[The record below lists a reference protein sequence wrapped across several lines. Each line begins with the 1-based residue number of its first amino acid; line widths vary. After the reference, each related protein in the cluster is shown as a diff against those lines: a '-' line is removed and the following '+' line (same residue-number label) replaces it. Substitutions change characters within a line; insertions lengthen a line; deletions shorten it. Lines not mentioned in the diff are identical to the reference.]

1 MQKKYL
7 STFMFVGGLGLFTAC
22 PPTTGETTDTDAG
35 STSGSTSDTSNPT
48 STTNSTTPTTTNPT
62 TTDPTATTTD
72 PTATS
77 GSTTDATSGST
88 SDGSTGNTTGVM
100 PLTLCD
106 KLGGEAGIGDLVNG
120 AFGAILAD
128 DKVNGYFLNSDVDAG
143 NLGSCLNKQ
152 LGELAMCPGVVYD
165 CQTMKDA
172 HAGLG
177 ISTNDFMDFAVDFSG
192 ALDAHQAN
200 HPDLADAD
208 KQAIMDALA
217 GMAPDIVED
226 ADSNLTVYQRVG
238 RKPAIKTLVGK
249 PAEAGSF
256 VDNVANDAA
265 INGFFGA
272 TDFDRLNT
280 CLTRQV
286 SSIDGPIK
294 YAMEV
299 DAPMGVDPGVGV
311 GNECKDMATAHTG
324 LVDANDMIGIDINDF
339 GALVM
344 DLQAAMNT
352 AMVDPADQ
360 DAILAVLGPMCED
373 ILAPEFKNQCPT
385 ANKLETVEATM
396 INGAIPDDGYNG
408 QAMAP
413 SMFCQDLVVPD
424 DPINFVESV
433 ELTAGINHTWLADV
447 VIKLVHPGGKILTL
461 ANRPTYAEATDD
473 GVGCCG
479 KGPNLSAMF
488 PLLFKNGGM
497 YDAETMGNTLTS
509 AQTVCKDENPKL
521 NACEFKPNPGKG
533 PGKDFSDFLGEN
545 AGGTWKL
552 CVGDSNKADVGTV
565 DSVKLVIKRVKYDP
579 TP

>member
-48 STTNSTTPTTTNPT
+48 TTNGTTPTTTNPT

-77 GSTTDATSGST
+77 SSTTDATSGST

-152 LGELAMCPGVVYD
+152 LGELAQCPGVVYD

-256 VDNVANDAA
+256 VDK
-265 INGFFGA
+265 
-272 TDFDRLNT
+272 DRK
-280 CLTRQV
+280 
-286 SSIDGPIK
+286 S
-294 YAMEV
+294 
-299 DAPMGVDPGVGV
+299 
-311 GNECKDMATAHTG
+311 
-324 LVDANDMIGIDINDF
+324 
-339 GALVM
+339 
-344 DLQAAMNT
+344 
-352 AMVDPADQ
+352 
-360 DAILAVLGPMCED
+360 
-373 ILAPEFKNQCPT
+373 
-385 ANKLETVEATM
+385 
-396 INGAIPDDGYNG
+396 
-408 QAMAP
+408 
-413 SMFCQDLVVPD
+413 VV
-424 DPINFVESV
+424 
-433 ELTAGINHTWLADV
+433 
-447 VIKLVHPGGKILTL
+447 
-461 ANRPTYAEATDD
+461 
-473 GVGCCG
+473 
-479 KGPNLSAMF
+479 
-488 PLLFKNGGM
+488 
-497 YDAETMGNTLTS
+497 
-509 AQTVCKDENPKL
+509 
-521 NACEFKPNPGKG
+521 
-533 PGKDFSDFLGEN
+533 
-545 AGGTWKL
+545 
-552 CVGDSNKADVGTV
+552 
-565 DSVKLVIKRVKYDP
+565 
-579 TP
+579 